1 MLVLSLLIAVSIKS
15 HHTLQSYVSFIRL
28 ADNSY
33 ILLILSLLPY
43 HDLLLCFFVG
53 DTFRYEPY
61 DCSHHMGLGAAS
73 HMSSV
78 AEPAE
83 YWLKRG
89 SVIEQV
95 PSPLRLVVYTTPS
108 PPYTI
113 YPTINNSPLCS
124 FFCVL
129 LGLYL

>member
-1 MLVLSLLIAVSIKS
+1 MYGHLLRCCKKVYRCVVYLLCFWLAHLLFDV
-15 HHTLQSYVSFIRL
+15 YVR
-28 ADNSY
+28 
-33 ILLILSLLPY
+33 LILSLTTQHNVILFTLILVLSP
-43 HDLLLCFFVG
+43 G
-53 DTFRYEPY
+53 DTFRYDTY

-95 PSPLRLVVYTTPS
+95 VVM
-108 PPYTI
+108 I
-113 YPTINNSPLCS
+113 D
-124 FFCVL
+124 
-129 LGLYL
+129 